1 MVDCKLPLKRL
12 ALSLG
17 AMLALGAGVANAEPS
32 LQSCAPMEVTHSGTI
47 GLSYSMACT
56 AGGWQLRYTGAV
68 PAGADEVNVQYQLQV
83 RGADGASFNQQRTL
97 TLPSPAHLGQMLAR
111 EAVLLDGGDIA
122 LRECKEPYCTLYR
135 PLGHQKGLS
144 KATVT
149 VPPEVQKLRL
159 EREQL
164 ATQLAEKG
172 ALVAAQA
179 HQLEQL
185 TAELTQAK
193 QSVLML
199 EAQAKAPEAPQ
210 PIATQE
216 RDQAAAFDALSVSF
230 DTVMAERNQLKMV
243 LGAANAAHAETS
255 EKLVLALAEQS
266 RLSEAMAAAQA
277 HQVSTQTELE
287 ALQQKLAALE
297 ASNQALEAELVTVK
311 ASSARYQAQL
321 GQAASVSDNA
331 NAVGT
336 LRAELQQAE
345 QRIADSQKAVT
356 VKEAE
361 IQELKA
367 QLRTLEAERN
377 TQLAEQGA
385 PWKITISV
393 LLDERHAAREQ
404 ARQAEQA
411 LHASQAREAQLQAE
425 LNALKHKQ
433 HH

>member
-199 EAQAKAPEAPQ
+199 EAQAKAPEVPQ

-230 DTVMAERNQLKMV
+230 DTVMAERNQLKKE

-255 EKLVLALAEQS
+255 EKLALALAEQS
-266 RLSEAMAAAQA
+266 RLSEAMTAAQA

-287 ALQQKLAALE
+287 ALQQNLAALE
-297 ASNQALEAELVTVK
+297 ASNQALEAELAAVK
-311 ASSARYQAQL
+311 ASSARQAQL
-321 GQAASVSDNA
+321 DQAASASDNA

-336 LRAELQQAE
+336 VRAELQQAE
-345 QRIADSQKAVT
+345 QRIADSQKAAIE
-356 VKEAE
+356 KDAE
-361 IQELKA
+361 IQALKA
-367 QLRTLEAERN
+367 QLSTLEAERN
-377 TQLAEQGA
+377 TQLADQGA
-385 PWKITISV
+385 PWKNTISV

-404 ARQAEQA
+404 ARQAEHA

>member
-199 EAQAKAPEAPQ
+199 EAQAKAPEVPQ

-230 DTVMAERNQLKMV
+230 DTVMAERNQLKKE

-255 EKLVLALAEQS
+255 EKLALALAEQS
-266 RLSEAMAAAQA
+266 RLSEAMTAAQA

-287 ALQQKLAALE
+287 ALQQNLAALE
-297 ASNQALEAELVTVK
+297 ASNQALEAELAAVK
-311 ASSARYQAQL
+311 ASSARQAQL
-321 GQAASVSDNA
+321 DQAASASDNA

-336 LRAELQQAE
+336 VRAELQQAE
-345 QRIADSQKAVT
+345 QRIADSQKAAIE
-356 VKEAE
+356 KDAE
-361 IQELKA
+361 IQALKA
-367 QLRTLEAERN
+367 QLSTLEAEHN
-377 TQLAEQGA
+377 TQLADQGA
-385 PWKITISV
+385 PWKNTISV

-404 ARQAEQA
+404 ARQAEHA